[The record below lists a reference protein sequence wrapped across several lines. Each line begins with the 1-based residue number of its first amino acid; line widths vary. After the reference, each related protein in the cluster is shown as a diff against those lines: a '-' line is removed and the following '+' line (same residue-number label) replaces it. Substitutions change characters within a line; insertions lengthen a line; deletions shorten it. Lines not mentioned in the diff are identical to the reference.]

1 MTMPHQAQPRVDTN
15 LPKIED
21 HSGQRPNERAHFVM
35 FARRN
40 RHLSSLLPRLKS
52 LRRNRDGG
60 IAIMAAFCLPIVI
73 GFAALA
79 VEYGY
84 GLLVRDENQRVS
96 DLASYAGALAYSETN
111 SEEKMRSAA
120 LAVAKLNGV
129 DGSDVSVSLTAS
141 PKDGRVQAVHV
152 AITTTNK
159 LVLAPVLGVSPKL
172 EIGAQAYSSI
182 GAAENGCI
190 IALDKSASGVTLS
203 GGVQANSSK
212 CYVAS
217 NSDIVAPCGT
227 KITAKSATYYEGSSE
242 PCKWSSNI
250 VRADGSP
257 APVTRQYTSD
267 PLAENKGV
275 AALHER
281 FDVIRK
287 ASWPTAVKVGKGT
300 DIEFGD
306 KTTPVQTAAAI
317 EAVGCRYDSSSF
329 NQYWM
334 SKWDITCS
342 GSQVNIGSLR
352 VHGNIQVK
360 FNVAGSKNTTYNFSG
375 RIQNAQGTK
384 LEFGDGTFNVAEGI
398 IGADLT
404 FGSGTFHVGQ
414 IVPKA
419 AWYES
424 KQTLCGGNALYSLC
438 SSGKL
443 TIDGPSTFILDAGLH
458 TGDGATMKLGAGTGN
473 SYVIGRSS
481 GDNAISVGGGS
492 VTALADASSGKGVFR
507 VDGDVDGGGGGSCIT
522 FPASAQHDISGNVN
536 LAGGAKLGAGV
547 YAVDG
552 YFSVHTGGA
561 NCSDTAAVSGTNVTI
576 AISGTETPSDWE
588 CKDKA
593 FCLTGGNAITLTAPS
608 SGEYAN
614 LAVIGPQSSKRTAGA
629 EITSGGRGRVSGAF
643 YFPNGAIDFG
653 GGGQIGDATGCL
665 QLIGASISLSG
676 GSQMMSECK
685 LQTGSGKVTL
695 VQ

>member
-1 MTMPHQAQPRVDTN
+1 MTTSYQMRANANH
-15 LPKIED
+15 PKIDD
-21 HSGQRPNERAHFVM
+21 HYARLHNERADCAM
-35 FARRN
+35 LGGRI
-40 RHLSSLLPRLKS
+40 RHHNSPLSRLRSLS
-52 LRRNRDGG
+52 RNRDGG
-60 IAIMAAFCLPIVI
+60 IAIMTAFCLPIVV

-96 DLASYAGALAYSETN
+96 DLASYAGALAYSETK
-111 SEEKMRSAA
+111 SEEKMKSAA

-129 DGSDVSVSLTAS
+129 DGADVAVSLGAS
-141 PKDGRVQAVHV
+141 PKDSRVQAVHV
-152 AITTTNK
+152 SITTMNT

-172 EIGAQAYSSI
+172 EISAQAYSSI

-203 GGVQANSSK
+203 GGVQANASK

-227 KITAKSATYYEGSSE
+227 KITAKSATYYEGKSE
-242 PCKWSSNI
+242 PCQWSTNI
-250 VRADGSP
+250 VQADGTP

-267 PLAENKGV
+267 PLEGNKGV
-275 AALHER
+275 EMLNDR

-287 ASWPTAVKVGKGT
+287 ASWPPPVKVGKGT
-300 DIEFGD
+300 DIEFGGD
-306 KTTPVQTAAAI
+306 TTPVQTAAAI
-317 EAVGCRYDSSSF
+317 EAVGCRYDSSHF

-342 GSQVNIGSLR
+342 GSEVNIGSLR
-352 VHGNIQVK
+352 VHGNIHVR
-360 FNVAGSKNTTYNFSG
+360 FNIVGSKNTTYNFSG
-375 RIQNAQGTK
+375 RIQNDQGTK
-384 LEFGDGTFNVAEGI
+384 LEFGDGIFNVAEGI

-404 FGSGTFHVGQ
+404 FGAGTFHVGQ

-419 AWYES
+419 EWNES
-424 KQTLCGGNALYSLC
+424 KQALCGGNALYSLC
-438 SSGKL
+438 SGGKL
-443 TIDGPSTFILDAGLH
+443 AIDGPSTFILDAGFH
-458 TGDGATMKLGAGTGN
+458 TGDGATMKLGAGTSN
-473 SYVIGRSS
+473 SYVIGKSS
-481 GDNAISVGGGS
+481 GDNAIGVGGGS
-492 VTALADASSGKGVFR
+492 VTALADASSGKGLFR

-522 FPASAQHDISGNVN
+522 FPASAQHDISGSVN
-536 LAGGAKLGAGV
+536 LAGGARLGAGV
-547 YAVDG
+547 YTVDG

-561 NCSDTAAVSGTNVTI
+561 SCSDAIAVSGTNVTI
-576 AISGTETPSDWE
+576 AISGTDTPSDWE
-588 CKDKA
+588 CRDKA

-608 SGEYAN
+608 GGDYAN

-629 EITSGGRGRVSGAF
+629 EITAGGRGKISGAF

-653 GGGQIGDATGCL
+653 GGGQIGDAATGCL

-676 GSQMMSECK
+676 GSQMMSECE
-685 LQTGSGKVTL
+685 LQTGSGKVAL